1 MTNITNITVSATD
14 IIKILNATGDD
25 VQHNVNYF
33 TIVFSLIFIVFIF
46 AFICFVQKMYNEPCK
61 KRKIYPFDS
70 SNNTETINK
79 YAPHSNILKLKH
91 VNKV

>member
-1 MTNITNITVSATD
+1 MTNITNITTTTTD

-33 TIVFSLIFIVFIF
+33 TIVFSLMFVVFIF
-46 AFICFVQKMYNEPCK
+46 AFTCCVQKMYNEPCK

-79 YAPHSNILKLKH
+79 YAPRSKILKLKH
-91 VNKV
+91 VSKV

>member
-1 MTNITNITVSATD
+1 MINTTTTIY

-25 VQHNVNYF
+25 IKTQVNYF
-33 TIVFSLIFIVFIF
+33 ALIFGLIFIAFIF
-46 AFICFVQKMYNEPCK
+46 IFSCYIQKLYNEPC
-61 KRKIYPFDS
+61 RKNTKIHPIDS

-91 VNKV
+91 VNEV